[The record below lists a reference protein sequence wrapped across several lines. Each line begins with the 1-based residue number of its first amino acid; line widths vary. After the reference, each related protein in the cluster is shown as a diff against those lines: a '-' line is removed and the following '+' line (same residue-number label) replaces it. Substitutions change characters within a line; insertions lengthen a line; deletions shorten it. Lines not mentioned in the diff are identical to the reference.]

1 MTPKTLYQKIWDS
14 HVVREDP
21 GQPSIIYIDRH
32 LIHEGT
38 SPQAFAGLRAEGRTP
53 HLVWRGPDP
62 AVSTTPPTLLLLKS
76 EPKWRCDDSKKT
88 CRAPA
93 VRLFDMKTKSQG
105 LLHIARPEL
114 GITQHRKSPS
124 APFPEP

>member
-38 SPQAFAGLRAEGRTP
+38 SPQAFAVRGKRRCGANVAGGRI
-53 HLVWRGPDP
+53 
-62 AVSTTPPTLLLLKS
+62 S
-76 EPKWRCDDSKKT
+76 DS
-88 CRAPA
+88 
-93 VRLFDMKTKSQG
+93 S
-105 LLHIARPEL
+105 
-114 GITQHRKSPS
+114 
-124 APFPEP
+124 